1 MSDKKQLKEAIKRE
15 YAKCAT
21 DPVYFLGKY
30 GIIQHPVRGK
40 VNFNLYD
47 FQEKS
52 LESFMKHDYNIVLK
66 ARQLGLST
74 LTAGY
79 ALWMMTFQQDKN
91 ILVIATKQETA
102 KNLVT
107 KVRVMHANLPGW
119 LKQPCVEDNKLSLRY
134 KNGSQIKAVASS
146 EESGR
151 SEALS
156 LLIIDEAA
164 FIDKIDTIWGAAQQT
179 LATGGRALVISTPNG
194 VGNFFHKTWI
204 GAEDGTNDFNFIKL
218 HWSVHPE
225 RGQEWRDEQDK
236 LLGPSLAAQECDC
249 DFITSGRGVIDGLLL
264 ENLKETS
271 VREPMEKRGIDSNYW
286 IWQPPNYTKNYVV
299 SADVS
304 RGDGTDY
311 SAFHI
316 IDVESLE
323 QVAEYKGKISTQ
335 DFGNM
340 LVNVA
345 SEYNNALLVVEN
357 NNIGWAAIQQVIDR
371 EYPNLFY
378 TSKDLQYVDVQHQI
392 TNKYRVQERNMVP
405 GFSTTQKTR
414 PLIVAKLEEMFR
426 EESVVVHSQRLIDE
440 LFVFIYN
447 GNRAEAMTGYND
459 DLVMSYSILLWIRDT
474 AIRIQSERNE
484 LQSSMIGAIGNLN
497 ERTPIMTN
505 DNRPKSNPYEI
516 DIKGEKEDLTWL
528 LG

>member
-30 GIIQHPVRGK
+30 GVIQHPLKGK

-194 VGNFFHKTWI
+194 VGNFFHKTWV
-204 GAEDGTNDFNFIKL
+204 GAENGTNDFNFIKL

-225 RGQEWRDEQDK
+225 REQEWRDEQDK

-264 ENLKETS
+264 ENLKESS

-378 TSKDLQYVDVQHQI
+378 TSKDLQYVDVQHQM
-392 TNKYRVQERNMVP
+392 TNKYRSQERNMVP
-405 GFSTTQKTR
+405 GFSTTSKTR

-447 GNRAEAMTGYND
+447 GNRAEAMQGYND
-459 DLVMSYSILLWIRDT
+459 DLVMSFAIALWVRDT
-474 AIRIQSERNE
+474 ALRLRSEGIELSKRAIQGIGQNPGIYTSEV
-484 LQSSMIGAIGNLN
+484 QK
-497 ERTPIMTN
+497 N
-505 DNRPKSNPYEI
+505 DSWEM
-516 DIKGEKEDLTWL
+516 DVKGEKEDLTWL
-528 LG
+528 IK

>member
-1 MSDKKQLKEAIKRE
+1 MEDKKQLKEAIKRE

-52 LESFMKHDYNIVLK
+52 LQSFMQHDYNIVLK

-225 RGQEWRDEQDK
+225 REQSWRDEQDK

-264 ENLKETS
+264 ENLKESS

-392 TNKYRVQERNMVP
+392 TNKYRSQERNMVP
-405 GFSTTQKTR
+405 GFSTTSKTR

-459 DLVMSYSILLWIRDT
+459 DLVMSFAIALWVRDT
-474 AIRIQSERNE
+474 ALRLRSEGIELSKKAIQG
-484 LQSSMIGAIGNLN
+484 IGHNPGVYTSNT
-497 ERTPIMTN
+497 ETN
-505 DNRPKSNPYEI
+505 DSWEMDVR
-516 DIKGEKEDLTWL
+516 GEKEDLTWL
-528 LG
+528 IK

>member
-21 DPVYFLGKY
+21 DPTYFLGKY
-30 GIIQHPVRGK
+30 GIIQHPVKGK

-52 LESFMKHDYNIVLK
+52 LKSFMKHDYNIVLK

-107 KVRVMHANLPGW
+107 KVRVMHANLPAW

-194 VGNFFHKTWI
+194 VGNFFHKTWV
-204 GAEDGTNDFNFIKL
+204 GAENGTNDFNFIKL

-225 RGQEWRDEQDK
+225 REQEWRDEQDK

-249 DFITSGRGVIDGLLL
+249 DFITSGRGVVDGLLL
-264 ENLKETS
+264 EQMKESS
-271 VREPMEKRGIDSNYW
+271 VREPIEKRGIDSNYW

-378 TSKDLQYVDVQHQI
+378 TSKDLQYVDVQHQM

-426 EESVVVHSQRLIDE
+426 EESVMVHSQRLIDE

-459 DLVMSYSILLWIRDT
+459 DLVMSFAIALWVRDT
-474 AIRIQSERNE
+474 ALRLRAEGIELSKQAIQGIGQNSGVYTSEV
-484 LQSSMIGAIGNLN
+484 QK
-497 ERTPIMTN
+497 N
-505 DNRPKSNPYEI
+505 DSWEM
-516 DIKGEKEDLTWL
+516 DVKGEKEDLTWL
-528 LG
+528 IK

>member
-1 MSDKKQLKEAIKRE
+1 MSDNKQLKEAIKKE
-15 YAKCAT
+15 YARCAT

-30 GIIQHPVRGK
+30 GVIQHPLKGK

-52 LESFMKHDYNIVLK
+52 LKSFMEHDYNIVLK

-164 FIDKIDTIWGAAQQT
+164 FIEKIDTIWGAAQQT
-179 LATGGRALVISTPNG
+179 LATGGKALVISTPNG
-194 VGNFFHKTWI
+194 VGNFFHKTWV
-204 GAEDGTNDFNFIKL
+204 GAENGTNDFNFIKL

-225 RGQEWRDEQDK
+225 REQAWRDEQDK

-264 ENLKETS
+264 ENLKESS

-392 TNKYRVQERNMVP
+392 TNKYRSQERNMVP
-405 GFSTTQKTR
+405 GFSTTSKTR

-459 DLVMSYSILLWIRDT
+459 DLVMSFAIALWVRDT
-474 AIRIQSERNE
+474 ALRLRSEGIELSKKAIQGIGQNPGIYTSEV
-484 LQSSMIGAIGNLN
+484 QK
-497 ERTPIMTN
+497 N
-505 DNRPKSNPYEI
+505 DSWEM
-516 DIKGEKEDLTWL
+516 DVKGEKEDLTWL
-528 LG
+528 IK

>member
-1 MSDKKQLKEAIKRE
+1 MEDNKKQLKEAIKRE
-15 YAKCAT
+15 YAKCAQ
-21 DPVYFLGKY
+21 DPTYFLGKY
-30 GIIQHPVRGK
+30 GIIQHPVKGK

-52 LESFMKHDYNIVLK
+52 LKSFMKHDYNIVLK

-179 LATGGRALVISTPNG
+179 LATGGRALIISTPNG
-194 VGNFFHKTWI
+194 VGNFFHKTWV
-204 GAEDGTNDFNFIKL
+204 GAEDGTNDFNFINL

-225 RGQEWRDEQDK
+225 RGQDWRDDQDK

-249 DFITSGRGVIDGLLL
+249 DFITSGRGVIDGILL
-264 ENLKETS
+264 EKMKES
-271 VREPMEKRGIDSNYW
+271 SIREPMEKRGIDSNYW
-286 IWQPPNYTKNYVV
+286 IWEPPNYTKNYVV

-316 IDVESLE
+316 IDIESLE

-378 TSKDLQYVDVQHQI
+378 TSKDLQYVDVQHQM
-392 TNKYRVQERNMVP
+392 TNKYRAQERNMVP
-405 GFSTTQKTR
+405 GFSTTSKTR
-414 PLIVAKLEEMFR
+414 PLIIAKLEEMFR
-426 EESVVVHSQRLIDE
+426 EESVVVHSNRLIDE

-447 GNRAEAMTGYND
+447 GNRAEAMSGYND
-459 DLVMSYSILLWIRDT
+459 DLVMSFAIALWVRDT
-474 AIRIQSERNE
+474 ALRLRTEGVE
-484 LQSSMIGAIGNLN
+484 LSKRAISGISQNPAVYKQNLDK
-497 ERTPIMTN
+497 N
-505 DNRPKSNPYEI
+505 DSWEM
-516 DIKGEKEDLTWL
+516 DVKGEKEDLTWL
-528 LG
+528 IK

>member
-1 MSDKKQLKEAIKRE
+1 MSDNKQLKEAIKRE

-30 GIIQHPVRGK
+30 GVIQHPLKGK

-164 FIDKIDTIWGAAQQT
+164 FIEKIDTIWGAAQQT

-194 VGNFFHKTWI
+194 VGNFFHKTWV
-204 GAEDGTNDFNFIKL
+204 GAENGTNDFNFIKL

-225 RGQEWRDEQDK
+225 REQEWRDEQDK

-264 ENLKETS
+264 ENLKESS
-271 VREPMEKRGIDSNYW
+271 VREPIEKRGIDSNYW

-378 TSKDLQYVDVQHQI
+378 TSKDLQYVDVQHQM
-392 TNKYRVQERNMVP
+392 TNKYRSQERNMVP

-447 GNRAEAMTGYND
+447 GNRAEAMQGYND
-459 DLVMSYSILLWIRDT
+459 DLVMSFAIALWVRDT
-474 AIRIQSERNE
+474 ALRLRSEGIELSKRAIQGIGQNPGIYTSEV
-484 LQSSMIGAIGNLN
+484 QK
-497 ERTPIMTN
+497 N
-505 DNRPKSNPYEI
+505 DSWEM
-516 DIKGEKEDLTWL
+516 DVKGEKEDLTWL
-528 LG
+528 IK

>member
-1 MSDKKQLKEAIKRE
+1 MSEQKKQIKEAIKRE
-15 YAKCAT
+15 YTKCAQ
-21 DPVYFLGKY
+21 DPTYFLGKY

-47 FQEKS
+47 FQEKA
-52 LESFMKHDYNIVLK
+52 LHSFMNSDYNVVLK

-79 ALWMMTFQQDKN
+79 ALWMMTFQHDKN
-91 ILVIATKQETA
+91 ILVIATKQDTA

-107 KVRVMHANLPGW
+107 KVRVMHANLPAW

-164 FIDKIDTIWGAAQQT
+164 FIDKIDTIWAASQQT
-179 LATGGRALVISTPNG
+179 LATGGRALIISTPNG
-194 VGNFFHKTWI
+194 VGNFFHKVWTE
-204 GAEDGTNDFNFIKL
+204 AESGINDFNFIRL
-218 HWSVHPE
+218 HWSLHPDRDE
-225 RGQEWRDEQDK
+225 TWRKEQDK

-249 DFITSGRGVIDGLLL
+249 DFITSGRSVIDGLIL
-264 ENLKETS
+264 ERIREND
-271 VREPMEKRGIDSNYW
+271 VREPMERRGVDSNYW

-316 IDVESLE
+316 IDVETLE
-323 QVAEYKGKISTQ
+323 QVAEYRGKISTQ
-335 DFGNM
+335 EFGNM

-345 SEYNNALLVVEN
+345 TEYNNALLVVEN

-371 EYPNLFY
+371 EYENLFY
-378 TSKDLQYVDVQHQI
+378 TSKDLQYVDVQHQM
-392 TNKYRVQERNMVP
+392 TNKYRTQERNMVP
-405 GFSTTQKTR
+405 GFSTTSKTR
-414 PLIVAKLEEMFR
+414 PLIIAKLEEMFR
-426 EESVVVHSQRLIDE
+426 EESVNVHSQRLIDE
-440 LFVFIYN
+440 LFVFIFN
-447 GNRAEAMTGYND
+447 GNRAEALIGYND
-459 DLVMSYSILLWIRDT
+459 DLVMSFAIALWVRDT
-474 AIRIQSERNE
+474 ALRLRSEGIE
-484 LQSSMIGAIGNLN
+484 LSKKAISGISQNPAVYKPEPN
-497 ERTPIMTN
+497 KN
-505 DNRPKSNPYEI
+505 DSWEMEV
-516 DIKGEKEDLTWL
+516 KGEKEDLTWL
-528 LG
+528 IK

>member
-15 YAKCAT
+15 YTKCAT

-79 ALWMMTFQQDKN
+79 ALWMMTFQPDKN

-194 VGNFFHKTWI
+194 VGNFFHKTWV
-204 GAEDGTNDFNFIKL
+204 GAESGTNDFNFINL

-225 RGQEWRDEQDK
+225 RGQEWRNEQDK

-264 ENLKETS
+264 ENLKESS

-392 TNKYRVQERNMVP
+392 TNKYRSQERNMVP
-405 GFSTTQKTR
+405 GFSTTSKTR

-459 DLVMSYSILLWIRDT
+459 DLVMSFAIALWVRDT
-474 AIRIQSERNE
+474 ALRLRAEGIELSKQAIQGIGQNPGVYTSEV
-484 LQSSMIGAIGNLN
+484 QK
-497 ERTPIMTN
+497 N
-505 DNRPKSNPYEI
+505 DSWEM
-516 DIKGEKEDLTWL
+516 DVKGEKEDLTWL
-528 LG
+528 IK

>member
-15 YAKCAT
+15 YAKCAQ
-21 DPVYFLGKY
+21 DPTYFLGKY

-52 LESFMKHDYNIVLK
+52 LKSFMQNDYNVVLK

-79 ALWMMTFQQDKN
+79 ALWMMTFQPDKN

-194 VGNFFHKTWI
+194 VGNFFHKTWVD
-204 GAEDGTNDFNFIKL
+204 AENGVNDFNFIKL

-225 RGQEWRDEQDK
+225 REQEWRDEQDK

-249 DFITSGRGVIDGLLL
+249 DFITSGRGVVDGLLL
-264 ENLKETS
+264 EQMKESS

-378 TSKDLQYVDVQHQI
+378 TSKDLQYVDVQHQM
-392 TNKYRVQERNMVP
+392 TNKYRSQERNMVP
-405 GFSTTQKTR
+405 GFSTTSKTR
-414 PLIVAKLEEMFR
+414 PLIIAKLEEMFR
-426 EESVVVHSQRLIDE
+426 EESVMVHSQRLIDE

-447 GNRAEAMTGYND
+447 GNRAEALKGYND
-459 DLVMSYSILLWIRDT
+459 DLVMSFAIALWVRDT
-474 AIRIQSERNE
+474 ALRLRSEGIELSKKAIQG
-484 LQSSMIGAIGNLN
+484 IGQNPGIY
-497 ERTPIMTN
+497 TSDVQKN
-505 DNRPKSNPYEI
+505 DSWEM
-516 DIKGEKEDLTWL
+516 DVKGEKEDLTWL
-528 LG
+528 IK

>member
-21 DPVYFLGKY
+21 DPTYFLGKY
-30 GIIQHPVRGK
+30 GIIQHPVKGK

-52 LESFMKHDYNIVLK
+52 LKSFMKHDYNIVLK

-107 KVRVMHANLPGW
+107 KVRVMHANLPAW

-194 VGNFFHKTWI
+194 VGNFFHKTWV
-204 GAEDGTNDFNFIKL
+204 GAENGTNDFNFIKL

-225 RGQEWRDEQDK
+225 REQEWRDEQDK

-264 ENLKETS
+264 ENLKESS

-414 PLIVAKLEEMFR
+414 PLIIAKLEEMFR

-459 DLVMSYSILLWIRDT
+459 DLVMSFAIALWVRDT
-474 AIRIQSERNE
+474 ALRLRAEGIELSKQAIQGIGQNSGVYTSEV
-484 LQSSMIGAIGNLN
+484 QK
-497 ERTPIMTN
+497 N
-505 DNRPKSNPYEI
+505 DSWEM
-516 DIKGEKEDLTWL
+516 DVKGEKEDLTWL
-528 LG
+528 IK

>member
-1 MSDKKQLKEAIKRE
+1 MEDNKKQLKEAIKRE
-15 YAKCAT
+15 YAKCAQ
-21 DPVYFLGKY
+21 DPTYFLGKY

-52 LESFMKHDYNIVLK
+52 LKSFMEHDYNIVLK

-107 KVRVMHANLPGW
+107 KVRVMHSNLPGW
-119 LKQPCVEDNKLSLRY
+119 LKQACVEDNKLSLRY
-134 KNGSQIKAVASS
+134 RNGSQIKAVASS

-179 LATGGRALVISTPNG
+179 LATGGRALIISTPNG
-194 VGNFFHKTWI
+194 VGNFFHKTWV
-204 GAEDGTNDFNFIKL
+204 GAEDGTNDFNFINL

-225 RGQEWRDEQDK
+225 RGQDWRDDQDK

-249 DFITSGRGVIDGLLL
+249 DFITSGRGVIDGILL
-264 ENLKETS
+264 EKMKES
-271 VREPMEKRGIDSNYW
+271 SIREPMEKRGIDSNYW
-286 IWQPPNYTKNYVV
+286 IWEPPNYTKNYVV

-316 IDVESLE
+316 IDIESLE

-378 TSKDLQYVDVQHQI
+378 TSKDLQYVDVQHQM
-392 TNKYRVQERNMVP
+392 TNRYRAQERNMVP
-405 GFSTTQKTR
+405 GFSTTSKTR
-414 PLIVAKLEEMFR
+414 PLIIAKLEEMFR
-426 EESVVVHSQRLIDE
+426 EESVVVHSNRLIDE

-447 GNRAEAMTGYND
+447 GNRAEAMRGYND
-459 DLVMSYSILLWIRDT
+459 DLVMSFAIALWVRDT
-474 AIRIQSERNE
+474 ALRLRTEGVE
-484 LQSSMIGAIGNLN
+484 LSKRAISGISQNPAVYKQNLDK
-497 ERTPIMTN
+497 N
-505 DNRPKSNPYEI
+505 DSWGM
-516 DIKGEKEDLTWL
+516 DVKGEKEDLTWFIK
-528 LG
+528 

>member
-21 DPVYFLGKY
+21 DPTYFLGKY
-30 GIIQHPVRGK
+30 GIIQHPVKGK

-52 LESFMKHDYNIVLK
+52 LKSFMKHDYNIVLK

-194 VGNFFHKTWI
+194 VGNFFHKTWV
-204 GAEDGTNDFNFIKL
+204 GAENGTNDFNFIKL

-225 RGQEWRDEQDK
+225 REQEWRDEQDK

-249 DFITSGRGVIDGLLL
+249 DFITSGRGVVDGLLL
-264 ENLKETS
+264 EQMKESS
-271 VREPMEKRGIDSNYW
+271 VREPIEKRGIDSNYW

-316 IDVESLE
+316 IDVETLE

-459 DLVMSYSILLWIRDT
+459 DLVMSFAIALWVRDT
-474 AIRIQSERNE
+474 ALRLRSEGIELSKKAIQGIGQNPGIYTSEV
-484 LQSSMIGAIGNLN
+484 QK
-497 ERTPIMTN
+497 N
-505 DNRPKSNPYEI
+505 DSWEM
-516 DIKGEKEDLTWL
+516 DVKGEKEDLTWL
-528 LG
+528 IK

>member
-164 FIDKIDTIWGAAQQT
+164 FIEKIDTIWGAAQQT

-459 DLVMSYSILLWIRDT
+459 DLVMSFAIALWVRDT
-474 AIRIQSERNE
+474 ALRLRSEGIELSKRAIQGIGQNPGIYTSEV
-484 LQSSMIGAIGNLN
+484 QK
-497 ERTPIMTN
+497 N
-505 DNRPKSNPYEI
+505 DSWEM
-516 DIKGEKEDLTWL
+516 DVKGEKEDLTWL
-528 LG
+528 IK

>member
-164 FIDKIDTIWGAAQQT
+164 FIDKIDTIWGASQQT

-264 ENLKETS
+264 ENLKESS

-371 EYPNLFY
+371 EYENLFY
-378 TSKDLQYVDVQHQI
+378 TSKDLQYVDVQHQM
-392 TNKYRVQERNMVP
+392 TNKYRAQERNMVP
-405 GFSTTQKTR
+405 GFSTTSKTR

-459 DLVMSYSILLWIRDT
+459 DLVMSFAIALWVRDT
-474 AIRIQSERNE
+474 ALRLRSEGIELSKKAIQGIGQNPGIYTSEV
-484 LQSSMIGAIGNLN
+484 QK
-497 ERTPIMTN
+497 N
-505 DNRPKSNPYEI
+505 DSWEM
-516 DIKGEKEDLTWL
+516 DVKGEKEDLTWL
-528 LG
+528 IK

>member
-264 ENLKETS
+264 ENLKESS

-392 TNKYRVQERNMVP
+392 TNKYRSQERNMVP

-426 EESVVVHSQRLIDE
+426 EESVLVHSNRLIDE

-447 GNRAEAMTGYND
+447 GNKAEAMTGYND
-459 DLVMSYSILLWIRDT
+459 DLVMSFAIALWVRDT
-474 AIRIQSERNE
+474 ALRLRAEGIELSKRAIQGIGQNSGIYTSEV
-484 LQSSMIGAIGNLN
+484 QK
-497 ERTPIMTN
+497 N
-505 DNRPKSNPYEI
+505 DSWEM
-516 DIKGEKEDLTWL
+516 DVKGEKEDLTWL
-528 LG
+528 IK

>member
-264 ENLKETS
+264 ENLKESS

-392 TNKYRVQERNMVP
+392 TNKYRSQERNMVP
-405 GFSTTQKTR
+405 GFSTTSKTR

-459 DLVMSYSILLWIRDT
+459 DLVMSFAIALWVRDT
-474 AIRIQSERNE
+474 ALRLRSEGIELSKKAIQGIGQNPGIYTSEV
-484 LQSSMIGAIGNLN
+484 QK
-497 ERTPIMTN
+497 N
-505 DNRPKSNPYEI
+505 DSWEM
-516 DIKGEKEDLTWL
+516 DVKGEKEDLTWL
-528 LG
+528 IK

>member
-1 MSDKKQLKEAIKRE
+1 MEDNKKQLKEAIKRE
-15 YAKCAT
+15 YAKCAQ
-21 DPVYFLGKY
+21 DPTYFLGKY

-52 LESFMKHDYNIVLK
+52 LKSFMKHDYNIVLK

-164 FIDKIDTIWGAAQQT
+164 FIDKIDTIWGASQQT
-179 LATGGRALVISTPNG
+179 LATGGRALIISTPNG

-218 HWSVHPE
+218 HWSVHPDRE
-225 RGQEWRDEQDK
+225 QDWRDDQDK

-249 DFITSGRGVIDGLLL
+249 DFITSGRGVIDGILL
-264 ENLKETS
+264 EKMKES
-271 VREPMEKRGIDSNYW
+271 SIREPMEKRGIDSNYW
-286 IWQPPNYTKNYVV
+286 IWEPPNYTKNYVV

-378 TSKDLQYVDVQHQI
+378 TSKDLQYVDVQHQM
-392 TNKYRVQERNMVP
+392 TNKYRAQERNMVP
-405 GFSTTQKTR
+405 GFSTTSKTR
-414 PLIVAKLEEMFR
+414 PLIIAKLEEMFR
-426 EESVVVHSQRLIDE
+426 EESVVVHSNRLIDE

-447 GNRAEAMTGYND
+447 GNRAEAMSGYND
-459 DLVMSYSILLWIRDT
+459 DLVMSFAIALWVRDT
-474 AIRIQSERNE
+474 ALRLRSEGVE
-484 LQSSMIGAIGNLN
+484 LSKRAISGISQNPAVYKQNLDK
-497 ERTPIMTN
+497 N
-505 DNRPKSNPYEI
+505 DSWEM
-516 DIKGEKEDLTWL
+516 DVKGEKEDLTWL
-528 LG
+528 IK

>member
-1 MSDKKQLKEAIKRE
+1 MSEQKKQIKEAIKRE
-15 YAKCAT
+15 YTKCAQ
-21 DPVYFLGKY
+21 DPTYFLGKY
-30 GIIQHPVRGK
+30 GIIQHPVKGK

-47 FQEKS
+47 FQEKA
-52 LESFMKHDYNIVLK
+52 LHSFMNSDYNVVLK

-79 ALWMMTFQQDKN
+79 ALWMMTFQHDKN
-91 ILVIATKQETA
+91 ILVIATKQDTA

-107 KVRVMHANLPGW
+107 KVRVMHANLPAW

-134 KNGSQIKAVASS
+134 RNGSQIKAVASS

-164 FIDKIDTIWGAAQQT
+164 FIDKIDTIWAASQQT
-179 LATGGRALVISTPNG
+179 LATGGKALIISTPNG
-194 VGNFFHKTWI
+194 VGNFFHKVWTE
-204 GAEDGTNDFNFIKL
+204 AESGINDFNFIRL
-218 HWSVHPE
+218 HWSLHPD
-225 RGQEWRDEQDK
+225 RDDEWRKEQDK

-249 DFITSGRGVIDGLLL
+249 DFITSGRSVIDGLIL
-264 ENLKETS
+264 EKIREND
-271 VREPMEKRGIDSNYW
+271 VREPMERRGVDSNYW

-316 IDVESLE
+316 IDVETLE
-323 QVAEYKGKISTQ
+323 QVAEYRGKISTQ

-345 SEYNNALLVVEN
+345 TEYNNALLVVEN

-371 EYPNLFY
+371 EYENLFY
-378 TSKDLQYVDVQHQI
+378 TSKDLQYVDVQHQM
-392 TNKYRVQERNMVP
+392 TNKYRTQERNMVP

-414 PLIVAKLEEMFR
+414 PLIIAKLEEMFR
-426 EESVVVHSQRLIDE
+426 EESVNVHSQRLIDE

-447 GNRAEAMTGYND
+447 GNRAEALIGYND
-459 DLVMSYSILLWIRDT
+459 DLVMSFAIALWVRDT
-474 AIRIQSERNE
+474 ALRLRTEGIE
-484 LQSSMIGAIGNLN
+484 LSKQAISGISQNPAVYKPEPN
-497 ERTPIMTN
+497 KN
-505 DNRPKSNPYEI
+505 DSWEMEV
-516 DIKGEKEDLTWL
+516 KGEKEDLTWL
-528 LG
+528 IK

>member
-1 MSDKKQLKEAIKRE
+1 MSDNKQLKEAIKRE

-30 GIIQHPVRGK
+30 GVIQHPLKGK

-91 ILVIATKQETA
+91 ILVIATKQDTA

-164 FIDKIDTIWGAAQQT
+164 FIEKIDTIWGAAQQT

-264 ENLKETS
+264 ENLKESS

-378 TSKDLQYVDVQHQI
+378 TSKDLQYVDVQHQM
-392 TNKYRVQERNMVP
+392 TNKYRSQERNMVP

-459 DLVMSYSILLWIRDT
+459 DLVMSFAIALWVRDT
-474 AIRIQSERNE
+474 ALRLRSEGIELSKRAIQGIGQNPGIYTSEV
-484 LQSSMIGAIGNLN
+484 QK
-497 ERTPIMTN
+497 N
-505 DNRPKSNPYEI
+505 DSWEM
-516 DIKGEKEDLTWL
+516 DVKGEKEDLTWL
-528 LG
+528 IK

>member
-264 ENLKETS
+264 ENLKESS

-378 TSKDLQYVDVQHQI
+378 TSKDLQYVDVQHQM
-392 TNKYRVQERNMVP
+392 TNKYRSQERNMVP
-405 GFSTTQKTR
+405 GFSTTSKTR

-459 DLVMSYSILLWIRDT
+459 DLVMSFAIALWVRDT
-474 AIRIQSERNE
+474 ALRLRSEGIELSKKAIQGIGQNPGIYTSEV
-484 LQSSMIGAIGNLN
+484 QK
-497 ERTPIMTN
+497 N
-505 DNRPKSNPYEI
+505 DSWEM
-516 DIKGEKEDLTWL
+516 DVKGEKEDLTWL
-528 LG
+528 IK

>member
-1 MSDKKQLKEAIKRE
+1 MNDKQQLKEAIKRE

-30 GIIQHPVRGK
+30 GVIQHPLKGK

-47 FQEKS
+47 FQAKTLKS
-52 LESFMKHDYNIVLK
+52 LMENDYNIVLK

-107 KVRVMHANLPGW
+107 KVRVMHANLPAW
-119 LKQPCVEDNKLSLRY
+119 LKQACVEDNKLSLRY

-164 FIDKIDTIWGAAQQT
+164 FIEKIDTIWGAAQQT
-179 LATGGRALVISTPNG
+179 LATGGRALIISTPNG
-194 VGNFFHKTWI
+194 VGNFFHKTWVD
-204 GAEDGTNDFNFIKL
+204 AESGVSNFNFIKL
-218 HWSVHPE
+218 HWTVHPD
-225 RGQEWRDEQDK
+225 RGQKWRDEQDK

-249 DFITSGRGVIDGLLL
+249 DFITSGRGVIDGLIL
-264 ENLKETS
+264 EKMKEKD
-271 VREPMEKRGIDSNYW
+271 VREPIEKRGVDSNYW
-286 IWQPPNYTKNYVV
+286 IWKPPNYTKNYVV

-316 IDVESLE
+316 IDVETLE

-378 TSKDLQYVDVQHQI
+378 TSKDLQYVDVQHQM

-426 EESVVVHSQRLIDE
+426 EESVKIHSQRLIDE

-447 GNRAEAMTGYND
+447 GNRAEAMIGYND
-459 DLVMSYSILLWIRDT
+459 DLVMSFAIALWVRDT
-474 AIRIQSERNE
+474 ALRLRAEGIELSKKAIQGITQNPG
-484 LQSSMIGAIGNLN
+484 IY
-497 ERTPIMTN
+497 TPNANKN
-505 DNRPKSNPYEI
+505 DSWEMDVR
-516 DIKGEKEDLTWL
+516 GEKEDLTWL
-528 LG
+528 IK

>member
-194 VGNFFHKTWI
+194 VGNFFHKTWV
-204 GAEDGTNDFNFIKL
+204 GAENGTNDFNFIKL

-225 RGQEWRDEQDK
+225 REQAWRDEQDK
-236 LLGPSLAAQECDC
+236 LLGPSLADQECDC

-264 ENLKETS
+264 ENLKESS

-459 DLVMSYSILLWIRDT
+459 DLVMSFAIALWVRDT
-474 AIRIQSERNE
+474 ALRLRAEGIELSKRAIQGIGQNSGIYTSEV
-484 LQSSMIGAIGNLN
+484 QK
-497 ERTPIMTN
+497 N
-505 DNRPKSNPYEI
+505 DSWEM
-516 DIKGEKEDLTWL
+516 DVKGEKEDLTWL
-528 LG
+528 IK

>member
-30 GIIQHPVRGK
+30 GVIQHPLKGK

-264 ENLKETS
+264 ENLKESS

-392 TNKYRVQERNMVP
+392 TNKYRSQERNMVP
-405 GFSTTQKTR
+405 GFSTTSKTR

-459 DLVMSYSILLWIRDT
+459 DLVMSFAIALWVRDT
-474 AIRIQSERNE
+474 ALRLRSEGIELSKRAIQGIGQNPGIYTSEV
-484 LQSSMIGAIGNLN
+484 QK
-497 ERTPIMTN
+497 N
-505 DNRPKSNPYEI
+505 DSWEM
-516 DIKGEKEDLTWL
+516 DVKGEKEDLTWL
-528 LG
+528 IK

>member
-1 MSDKKQLKEAIKRE
+1 MEDNKKQLKEAIKRE
-15 YAKCAT
+15 YAKCAQ
-21 DPVYFLGKY
+21 DPTYFLGKY
-30 GIIQHPVRGK
+30 GIIQHPVKGK

-52 LESFMKHDYNIVLK
+52 LKSFMEHDYNIVLK

-164 FIDKIDTIWGAAQQT
+164 FIDKIDTIWGASQQT
-179 LATGGRALVISTPNG
+179 LATGGRALIISTPNG

-218 HWSVHPE
+218 HWSVHPDRE
-225 RGQEWRDEQDK
+225 QDWRDDQDK

-249 DFITSGRGVIDGLLL
+249 DFITSGRGVIDGILL
-264 ENLKETS
+264 EKMKES
-271 VREPMEKRGIDSNYW
+271 SIREPIEKRGIDSNYW
-286 IWQPPNYTKNYVV
+286 IWEPPNYTKNYVV

-340 LVNVA
+340 LVNV
-345 SEYNNALLVVEN
+345 SKEYNDALLVVEN

-378 TSKDLQYVDVQHQI
+378 TSKDLQYVDVQHQM
-392 TNKYRVQERNMVP
+392 TNKYRAQERNMVP
-405 GFSTTQKTR
+405 GFSTTSKTR
-414 PLIVAKLEEMFR
+414 PLIIAKLEEMFR
-426 EESVVVHSQRLIDE
+426 EESVVVHSNRLIDE

-447 GNRAEAMTGYND
+447 GNRAEAMSGYND
-459 DLVMSYSILLWIRDT
+459 DLVMSFAIALWVRDT
-474 AIRIQSERNE
+474 ALRLRSEGIE
-484 LQSSMIGAIGNLN
+484 LSKKAISGISQNPAFYKSEPN
-497 ERTPIMTN
+497 KN
-505 DNRPKSNPYEI
+505 DSWEM
-516 DIKGEKEDLTWL
+516 DVKGEKEDLTWL
-528 LG
+528 IK

>member
-264 ENLKETS
+264 ENLKESS
-271 VREPMEKRGIDSNYW
+271 VREPIEKRGIDSNYW

-316 IDVESLE
+316 IDVETLE

-392 TNKYRVQERNMVP
+392 TNKYRGQERNMVP
-405 GFSTTQKTR
+405 GFSTTSKTR

-426 EESVVVHSQRLIDE
+426 EESVMVHSQRLIDE

-459 DLVMSYSILLWIRDT
+459 DLVMSFAIALWVRDT
-474 AIRIQSERNE
+474 ALRLRSEGIELSKKAIQG
-484 LQSSMIGAIGNLN
+484 IGQNPGIY
-497 ERTPIMTN
+497 TSDVQKN
-505 DNRPKSNPYEI
+505 DSWEM
-516 DIKGEKEDLTWL
+516 DVKGEKEDLTWL
-528 LG
+528 IK

>member
-164 FIDKIDTIWGAAQQT
+164 FIDKIDTIWGASQQT

-264 ENLKETS
+264 ENLKESS
-271 VREPMEKRGIDSNYW
+271 VREPIEKRGIDSNYW

-459 DLVMSYSILLWIRDT
+459 DLVMSFAIALWVRDT
-474 AIRIQSERNE
+474 ALRLRAEGIELSKQAIQGIGQNSGVYTSEV
-484 LQSSMIGAIGNLN
+484 QK
-497 ERTPIMTN
+497 N
-505 DNRPKSNPYEI
+505 DSWEM
-516 DIKGEKEDLTWL
+516 DVKGEKEDLTWL
-528 LG
+528 IK

>member
-1 MSDKKQLKEAIKRE
+1 MSEQKKQIKEAIKRE
-15 YAKCAT
+15 YTKCAQ
-21 DPVYFLGKY
+21 DPTYFLGKY

-47 FQEKS
+47 FQEKA
-52 LESFMKHDYNIVLK
+52 LHSFMNSDYNVVLK

-79 ALWMMTFQQDKN
+79 ALWMMTFQHDKN
-91 ILVIATKQETA
+91 ILVIATKQDTA

-107 KVRVMHANLPGW
+107 KVRVMHANLPAW

-134 KNGSQIKAVASS
+134 RNGSQVKAVASS

-164 FIDKIDTIWGAAQQT
+164 FIDKIDTIWAASQQT
-179 LATGGRALVISTPNG
+179 LATGGKALIISTPNG
-194 VGNFFHKTWI
+194 VGNFFHKVWTE
-204 GAEDGTNDFNFIKL
+204 AESGINDFNFIRL
-218 HWSVHPE
+218 HWSLHPDRDE
-225 RGQEWRDEQDK
+225 EWRKEQDK

-249 DFITSGRGVIDGLLL
+249 DFITSGRSVIDGLIL
-264 ENLKETS
+264 EKIREND

-316 IDVESLE
+316 IDVETLE
-323 QVAEYKGKISTQ
+323 QVAEYRGKISTQ
-335 DFGNM
+335 EFGNM

-345 SEYNNALLVVEN
+345 NEYNNALLVVEN

-371 EYPNLFY
+371 EYENLFY
-378 TSKDLQYVDVQHQI
+378 TSKDLQYVDVQHQM
-392 TNKYRVQERNMVP
+392 TNKYRAQERNMVP
-405 GFSTTQKTR
+405 GFSTTSKTR
-414 PLIVAKLEEMFR
+414 PLIIAKLEEMFR
-426 EESVVVHSQRLIDE
+426 EESVNVHSKRLIDE

-447 GNRAEAMTGYND
+447 GNRAEALIGYND
-459 DLVMSYSILLWIRDT
+459 DLVMSFAIALWVRDT
-474 AIRIQSERNE
+474 ALRLRSEGIE
-484 LQSSMIGAIGNLN
+484 LSKKAISGISQNPAVYKP
-497 ERTPIMTN
+497 EPTKN
-505 DNRPKSNPYEI
+505 DSWEMEV
-516 DIKGEKEDLTWL
+516 KGEKEDLTWL
-528 LG
+528 IK

>member
-21 DPVYFLGKY
+21 DPTYFLGKY
-30 GIIQHPVRGK
+30 GIIQHPVKGK

-52 LESFMKHDYNIVLK
+52 LKSFMKHDYNIVLK

-107 KVRVMHANLPGW
+107 KVRVMHANLPAW

-194 VGNFFHKTWI
+194 VGNFFHKTWV
-204 GAEDGTNDFNFIKL
+204 GAENGTNDFNFIKL

-225 RGQEWRDEQDK
+225 REQEWRDEQDK

-249 DFITSGRGVIDGLLL
+249 DFITSGRGVVDGLLL
-264 ENLKETS
+264 EKMKESS
-271 VREPMEKRGIDSNYW
+271 VREPIQKRGIDSNYW

-316 IDVESLE
+316 IDVETLE

-447 GNRAEAMTGYND
+447 GNRAEALKGYND
-459 DLVMSYSILLWIRDT
+459 DLVMSFAIALWVRDT
-474 AIRIQSERNE
+474 ALRLRSEGIELSKKAIQGIGQNPGIYTSEV
-484 LQSSMIGAIGNLN
+484 QK
-497 ERTPIMTN
+497 N
-505 DNRPKSNPYEI
+505 DSWEM
-516 DIKGEKEDLTWL
+516 DVKGEKEDLTWL
-528 LG
+528 IK